1 MTVEIIVLVRVKN
14 ERKLICEHGWKGDRI
29 SKSDM
34 TGETNTSG
42 KRNMSQDTKQKMADG
57 ECHGC
62 LGSMRGWN
70 AESGIVK
77 VDGWRQ
83 TLKPDF
89 RKHLFWL
96 RSL

>member
-1 MTVEIIVLVRVKN
+1 MTVEITGLVRGEN

-42 KRNMSQDTKQKMADG
+42 KRNVSQETKQKMADR
-57 ECHGC
+57 ECPGC

-70 AESGIVK
+70 AERGIVK